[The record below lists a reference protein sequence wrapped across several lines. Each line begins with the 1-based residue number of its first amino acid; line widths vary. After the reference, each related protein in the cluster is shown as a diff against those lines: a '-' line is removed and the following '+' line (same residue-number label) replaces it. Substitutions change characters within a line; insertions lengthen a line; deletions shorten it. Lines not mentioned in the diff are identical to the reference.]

1 MQRLVTTIL
10 LVIVI
15 TPLMGCS
22 DSWQEHY
29 SREYYTISKDAIANC
44 QQYGQTYEL
53 HYYNVENK
61 EWKVLCSQVSPYKI
75 ITKSVVINDEP
86 EN

>member
-1 MQRLVTTIL
+1 
-10 LVIVI
+10 VIVTI
-15 TPLMGCS
+15 SLISCS
-22 DSWQEHY
+22 DSWQESY
-29 SREYYTISKDAIANC
+29 NKEYYTISNNAIVNC

-53 HYYNVENK
+53 HYYDAKNN

-75 ITKSVVINDEP
+75 ITKSVVINNEP